1 MKLYRFGKLSNL
13 PLQLVLVV
21 PFVLQV
27 LAAVGL
33 VGYLSFRNGE
43 KAIST
48 LAGKLMERTNNEVN
62 KHLDSY
68 LSIPH
73 KVSQINA
80 DAIEMELLDV
90 KDSKSM
96 GKFFW
101 KQMQVYN
108 LSYIGYGLVNGSGG
122 GAARYD
128 GKTVT
133 IDEWGSKLPNNGR
146 TYATDN
152 QGNRTTI
159 NTTFTYNNFEESWYT
174 EAIKADKPIW
184 SRIYM
189 WDSVNGNF
197 ISASAVRPIY
207 NQQKQLLGMI
217 GADIHL
223 QKLSDFLRKLDLFG
237 SGQIFIIERNGLLIA
252 NSAKQQP
259 FISVNGK
266 SQRLKAVDSPDPN
279 LKNVAQAL
287 ENKYSNFQSI
297 ATVKDLKLKLQGK
310 LHYINVTPW
319 RDEYG
324 LDWLVIMSVPENA
337 FMRQIH
343 ANSQTTIILCL
354 GALGVAIVLGI
365 LTSRWIIRPILR
377 INQATQAMASGN
389 LERVVGT
396 TNILELNNL
405 TQSFN
410 HMAEQLHFAF
420 LELENRVE
428 ERTVELTNTLK
439 ELQRTQAQM
448 IQNEKMSSLGQMV
461 AGVAHEINNPANFI
475 HGNIT
480 YVSSYM
486 QDLLKL
492 IKAYE
497 ENSRLSSEHQE
508 LYNEIDVDFIQDDL
522 TKILKSMQ
530 SGTIRIKDIV
540 LSLRNFSRLD
550 EAEYKQTQIHEGID
564 SSLMLLQNRLRQ
576 QTKRPEIQVIKEYG
590 QIPSIE
596 CYASQLNQ
604 VFFNILNNAIDAL
617 EDSFYKQDLRNLSIW
632 IYTSIK
638 DTCIMITFSDNGI
651 GIPKEVINKLFDPF
665 FTTKPV
671 GKGTGLGLSVS
682 YQIVE
687 KHQGKLWCESTPQ
700 EGTKFVIELPLAQN
714 KN

>member
-1 MKLYRFGKLSNL
+1 M
-13 PLQLVLVV
+13 
-21 PFVLQV
+21 
-27 LAAVGL
+27 

-223 QKLSDFLRKLDLFG
+223 QKLSDFLRKLDIFG

-651 GIPKEVINKLFDPF
+651 GIPKEVISKLFDPF

>member
-1 MKLYRFGKLSNL
+1 MKLYRLSKLSSL
-13 PLQLVLVV
+13 PLQLVLIV
-21 PFVLQV
+21 PFVVQV
-27 LAAVGL
+27 LAAVGM

-43 KAIST
+43 KAISE
-48 LAGKLMERTNNEVN
+48 LAGQLMERTNNEVN

-73 KVSQINA
+73 KVNQVNA

-90 KDSKSM
+90 KDDKSM

-101 KQMQVYN
+101 KKMQVYN
-108 LSYIGYGLVNGSGG
+108 LSYIGYGLVNGEGG

-152 QGNRTTI
+152 QGNRTTVVSS
-159 NTTFTYNNFEESWYT
+159 FTYNNFEESWYT
-174 EAIKADKPIW
+174 EAIKAGKPIW

-189 WDSVNGNF
+189 WDSVNGSF
-197 ISASAVRPIY
+197 VSASAVRPIY
-207 NQQKQLLGMI
+207 NQQRQLLGMI

-223 QKLSDFLRKLDLFG
+223 QKLSDFLSKLDVFG

-266 SQRLKAVDSPDPN
+266 SQRLKAVDSPEPYI
-279 LKNVAQAL
+279 KNVAQAL
-287 ENKYSNFQSI
+287 QNKFSNFQNI
-297 ATVKDLKLKLQGK
+297 TTVRDLKLELQGK
-310 LHYINVTPW
+310 SHHISVTPW

-324 LDWLVIMSVPENA
+324 LDWLVVMSLPENA
-337 FMRQIH
+337 FMIQIH
-343 ANSQTTIILCL
+343 ANTRTTIILCL
-354 GALGVAIVLGI
+354 CALGVAIILGI

-420 LELENRVE
+420 IELENRVE

-461 AGVAHEINNPANFI
+461 AGVAHEINNPATFI
-475 HGNIT
+475 HGNLVH
-480 YVSSYM
+480 VSSYM
-486 QDLLKL
+486 QDLLNL

-497 ENSRLSSEHQE
+497 KKNGLSYEHQE
-508 LYNEIDVDFIQDDL
+508 LYNDIDVEFIQEDL
-522 TKILKSMQ
+522 TKILNSMQ
-530 SGTIRIKDIV
+530 AGTLRIKDIV

-550 EAEYKQTQIHEGID
+550 EAEYKQAQIHEGID

-576 QTKRPEIQVIKEYG
+576 QTKRPEIKVIKEYG
-590 QIPSIE
+590 QILPIE

-617 EDSFYKQDLRNLSIW
+617 EDSFYKHNSFNLNIW
-632 IYTSIK
+632 IYTYTK
-638 DTCIMITFSDNGI
+638 DNYLIIYFADNGI
-651 GIPKEVINKLFDPF
+651 GISKELISKLFDPF

-671 GKGTGLGLSVS
+671 GKGTGLGLSIC
-682 YQIVE
+682 YQIVVE
-687 KHQGKLWCESTPQ
+687 KHRGKLWCESTPQ
-700 EGTKFVIELPLAQN
+700 EGTKFVIELPLA
-714 KN
+714 